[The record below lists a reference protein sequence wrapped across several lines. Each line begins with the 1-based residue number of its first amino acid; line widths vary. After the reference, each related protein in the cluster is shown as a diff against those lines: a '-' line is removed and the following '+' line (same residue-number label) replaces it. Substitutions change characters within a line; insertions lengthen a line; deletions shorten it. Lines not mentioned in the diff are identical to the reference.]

1 MNALNKN
8 IPQLRFPGF
17 SGDWVEKKL
26 IELSKDGFNNGV
38 FNDPKKVGS
47 GYKLINVK
55 EMYVGDEIDYNKLTL
70 VDITKKEFEK
80 NKVLKG
86 DILFTRSSLVK
97 EGIAYSNIYNDD
109 YEDVTFDG
117 HLIRM
122 RPKKDL
128 LISKYF
134 SYQLKTTSVRNQL
147 IVRGKTTT
155 MTTIG
160 QQDMATVG
168 VLIPTLS
175 EQEKIADFLSDV
187 DSKIEKLS
195 RKKDLM
201 SEYKKGVM
209 QKIFSQEIRFKD
221 EDGNYYPDWVEKKL
235 GDVCH
240 FFSGGT
246 PTSTNKKYYCGDIPF
261 IKSGEINALATSQF
275 ITQEAM
281 DSSSAKLV
289 KKDDLLYAL
298 YGATSGTVG
307 ISKING
313 AINQAVLCIRTDE
326 SKLFIKEYLQLRKQ
340 DIINTFLQGG
350 QGNLSAQIVKKLK
363 INLPCLDEQK
373 KIAEFLTNLDKKI
386 ENIDTELKAVK
397 EFKKGLLQTM
407 FV

>member
-209 QKIFSQEIRFKD
+209 QK
-221 EDGNYYPDWVEKKL
+221 
-235 GDVCH
+235 
-240 FFSGGT
+240 
-246 PTSTNKKYYCGDIPF
+246 
-261 IKSGEINALATSQF
+261 
-275 ITQEAM
+275 
-281 DSSSAKLV
+281 
-289 KKDDLLYAL
+289 
-298 YGATSGTVG
+298 
-307 ISKING
+307 
-313 AINQAVLCIRTDE
+313 
-326 SKLFIKEYLQLRKQ
+326 
-340 DIINTFLQGG
+340 
-350 QGNLSAQIVKKLK
+350 
-363 INLPCLDEQK
+363 
-373 KIAEFLTNLDKKI
+373 
-386 ENIDTELKAVK
+386 
-397 EFKKGLLQTM
+397 
-407 FV
+407 

>member
-1 MNALNKN
+1 MNALYKN
-8 IPQLRFPGF
+8 IPQIRFPGF

-26 IELSKDGFNNGV
+26 GDCINIFNGYAFSSSDSLAQGTKWVKIADVGIKNMKYDNVSYLPTDYLEKYSKFA
-38 FNDPKKVGS
+38 
-47 GYKLINVK
+47 LQ
-55 EMYVGDEIDYNKLTL
+55 
-70 VDITKKEFEK
+70 
-80 NKVLKG
+80 KG
-86 DILFTRSSLVK
+86 DYVVALTRPFLNHKLKIAKIDDFFHNSLLNQRVGK
-97 EGIAYSNIYNDD
+97 LESTQNKTLMYYLLQKSDLTNAMENSIAGSDPPNLSPNEIKS
-109 YEDVTFDG
+109 
-117 HLIRM
+117 I
-122 RPKKDL
+122 K
-128 LISKYF
+128 IS
-134 SYQLKTTSVRNQL
+134 LPAL
-147 IVRGKTTT
+147 
-155 MTTIG
+155 
-160 QQDMATVG
+160 
-168 VLIPTLS
+168 P